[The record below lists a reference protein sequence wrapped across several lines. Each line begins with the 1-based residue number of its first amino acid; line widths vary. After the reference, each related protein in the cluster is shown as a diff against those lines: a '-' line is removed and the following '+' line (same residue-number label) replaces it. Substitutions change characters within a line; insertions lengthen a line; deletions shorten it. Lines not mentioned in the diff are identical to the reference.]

1 MHAKGASHKCAT
13 CIQTDENHHKRH
25 RIITELVVEYR
36 EATGNNKTSLAADI
50 ERLRVQRDQAQP
62 QPAPFHHFHDFAAAE
77 EDDDDDDVARNAEP
91 ERHNDNDMNDADNA
105 LEAVRTASTADT
117 SDSKTPG
124 KQSKA
129 EIRAAKKAAKAEKSQ
144 AKAAKNQAKQSVTV
158 RSEDIEAVTRVL
170 HGDNAAEAAATH
182 PLASDKTVEDVINR
196 NKSFVSSIEAHK
208 KQLLSS
214 IARKRKAEKTERERS
229 NGNGKGKKKANISGE
244 SDEKEAEMDDLVAA
258 VLTNLG
264 ADPAHIRATGS
275 GAGSKKEKGGKE
287 DGSGAEILRI
297 VASLKKEIRED
308 LKTFEHEQRETCI
321 RAGGFWRYVGSKVFE
336 RMTLIAQELDWK
348 TGQKLKE

>member
-1 MHAKGASHKCAT
+1 M
-13 CIQTDENHHKRH
+13 
-25 RIITELVVEYR
+25 
-36 EATGNNKTSLAADI
+36 
-50 ERLRVQRDQAQP
+50 
-62 QPAPFHHFHDFAAAE
+62 
-77 EDDDDDDVARNAEP
+77 
-91 ERHNDNDMNDADNA
+91 HNDNDMDDPDNA
-105 LEAVRTASTADT
+105 LETVMSTSTADT
-117 SDSKTPG
+117 NDSNPLR

-144 AKAAKNQAKQSVTV
+144 AKAAKNQRKQSVTV

-214 IARKRKAEKTERERS
+214 IARKRKTERERQRS
-229 NGNGKGKKKANISGE
+229 NGKGKGKKRP
-244 SDEKEAEMDDLVAA
+244 SDEFDEREAEMDDLVAA

-264 ADPAHIRATGS
+264 VDASHIQTTGS
-275 GAGSKKEKGGKE
+275 GAGSKKEKGGKAGG
-287 DGSGAEILRI
+287 GSGAQISSI

-336 RMTLIAQELDWK
+336 RMTLIAQEVDWK